1 MFVSHDFLTA
11 CGKAIR
17 HLNLSFPCDILTS
30 LENIMYYQP
39 DFPSW
44 VSVASR
50 SSFDESDASVSIFAK
65 GEGRGLTPSVYPQSD
80 TETVIVPVALLK

>member
-1 MFVSHDFLTA
+1 MGLVRRMLV
-11 CGKAIR
+11 
-17 HLNLSFPCDILTS
+17 LSIEMDDIK
-30 LENIMYYQP
+30 
-39 DFPSW
+39 